1 MEIKWF
7 EEQRQFFVRHG
18 LKYPEVFHSMFLES
32 KKGSNEGSVIF
43 WKGHK
48 KCKKLN

>member
-43 WKGHK
+43 LERTQKM
-48 KCKKLN
+48 